1 MNIVNFIGL
10 RSVCVKGPTFI
21 VKSDRNEGYTLE
33 RASERASAPDSR
45 GVFYDRASPFLT
57 EKKTMGE
64 SHRTMIGGWLLF
76 CPSMSHTIDIRHCER
91 PSILTSRVISSTLI
105 LLITILRDID
115 LDLELQK

>member
-33 RASERASAPDSR
+33 RASAPDSR

-57 EKKTMGE
+57 EKKKTMGE
-64 SHRTMIGGWLLF
+64 SHRTIIGGWLLF